1 MRHLIRSFQT
11 HKGTRGCHF
20 YSEENCHFLTWK
32 EVYSFL
38 DALPSKESTD
48 PFSEKLEE
56 TLANYN
62 PDTQFLAVH
71 QKGEA
76 VSVELYTHA

>member
-1 MRHLIRSFQT
+1 MKHLIHSFQA

-20 YSEENCHFLTWK
+20 YDEERCNFLSWT
-32 EVYSFL
+32 EVYKFL
-38 DALPSKESTD
+38 AALPERKPTD
-48 PFSEKLEE
+48 MFCEKLEE

-71 QKGEA
+71 QRGDA
-76 VSVELYTHA
+76 VSVELYTLS

>member
-1 MRHLIRSFQT
+1 MKHLIHSFQT

-20 YSEENCHFLTWK
+20 YDDCRCNFLDWK
-32 EVYSFL
+32 EVYTFL
-38 DALPSKESTD
+38 DAVPRKSNVD
-48 PFSEKLEE
+48 PFCEKLEE